1 MNSLLAM
8 VFSLVATLLV
18 GGCNTTGSSTTQSR
32 STKEPIILRK
42 GMSSSEVREV
52 LGDPLSVSSKVGA
65 EGTLETWTY
74 EETQEFT
81 RQVQADVRE
90 VPYTNP
96 ITRET
101 TTIEEPVIK
110 IKTDRITL
118 TTELFILQG
127 ELIGWKEST
136 QESSSF
142 QD

>member
-101 TTIEEPVIK
+101 TTIEE
-110 IKTDRITL
+110 
-118 TTELFILQG
+118 
-127 ELIGWKEST
+127 
-136 QESSSF
+136 
-142 QD
+142 

>member
-1 MNSLLAM
+1 MKTYLAM

-81 RQVQADVRE
+81 RQVQGRCSGSPLHQ
-90 VPYTNP
+90 PYNP
-96 ITRET
+96 RNN
-101 TTIEEPVIK
+101 
-110 IKTDRITL
+110 DH
-118 TTELFILQG
+118 
-127 ELIGWKEST
+127 
-136 QESSSF
+136 
-142 QD
+142 